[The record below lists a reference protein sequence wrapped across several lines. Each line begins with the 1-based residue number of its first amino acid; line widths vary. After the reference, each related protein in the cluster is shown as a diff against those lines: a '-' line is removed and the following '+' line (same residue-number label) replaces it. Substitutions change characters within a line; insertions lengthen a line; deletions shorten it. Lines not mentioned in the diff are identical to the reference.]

1 MSGGAL
7 LFLWCASGGL
17 VGWAIGARTDH
28 SLVGLILGSF
38 MGVFGWV
45 LILGASPRAGS
56 PSPLASSST
65 VQSSGFNEVP
75 AVHVEVPAVHLDAA
89 AGIAVEAA

>member
-1 MSGGAL
+1 MSGGAWL
-7 LFLWCASGGL
+7 ALWCSSGGL

-28 SLVGLILGSF
+28 GLVGLILGSF

-45 LILGASPRAGS
+45 LIMGASPRAES

-65 VQSSGFNEVP
+65 VQPSGFNEVP
-75 AVHVEVPAVHLDAA
+75 AVHLDAG
-89 AGIAVEAA
+89 AGVDVEAA